1 MVMIPQTCSL
11 PRNHTYEQLGKNQ
24 KDGTNLTPTKR
35 GIDPIFRRN
44 FSENFSFQLFWALGL
59 IFVLAGGHIVF
70 ARAPTTAR
78 IVFFSLRDDNAEIYT
93 MAPDGSQQ
101 RNLTKHP
108 SMDREPVWS
117 PTGVHILFASD
128 RSGILD
134 LYLMDP
140 NGTNVRKVFRVS
152 AERKHPSWSPD
163 GKRIAYV
170 KRQAIYIATI
180 DGEMEEQLAKVG
192 ERGGSPSWSP
202 DGSELA
208 FVRKEPGGYQLVLVN
223 VQTLAEKMLFPQAG
237 QWIYNPSWSPD
248 GSKIAFS
255 WWNEAEDVSTLY
267 TINRDGGGSQKI
279 FSPGRRPVWSPHG
292 DALLYEDYIPLQLA
306 HIKLNLPQVYKIA
319 LGSHVPERLTNNG
332 ANFDPDW
339 FDPATL
345 PVQPQP
351 RLLTTVWGKV
361 KIQD

>member
-1 MVMIPQTCSL
+1 MKNIP
-11 PRNHTYEQLGKNQ
+11 
-24 KDGTNLTPTKR
+24 
-35 GIDPIFRRN
+35 FRF
-44 FSENFSFQLFWALGL
+44 FSALGL
-59 IFVLAGGHIVF
+59 ILVLASGHIVF

-93 MAPDGSQQ
+93 MMPDGSQQ

-117 PTGVHILFASD
+117 PTGAHILFASD

-152 AERKHPSWSPD
+152 AQRKHPSWSPD

-180 DGEMEEQLAKVG
+180 DGEMEEQIAKVG
-192 ERGGSPSWSP
+192 ERGGSPAWSP

-208 FVRKEPGGYQLVLVN
+208 FVRKEPDGYQLVLIK

-237 QWIYNPSWSPD
+237 PWIYNPSWSPD

-255 WWNEAEDVSTLY
+255 WRDKATGTSTLY
-267 TINRDGGGSQKI
+267 SINRDGSDRQEI
-279 FSPGRRPVWSPHG
+279 FAPGHRSRRPVWSPHG
-292 DALLYEDYIPLQLA
+292 DELLYEDYIPLQLPP
-306 HIKLNLPQVYKIA
+306 IKINVPQIFKIA
-319 LGSHVPERLTNNG
+319 LGSDTSERLTNNG

-339 FDPATL
+339 FDPEAL

-351 RLLTTVWGKV
+351 HLFMTVWGKI
-361 KIQD
+361 KAD

>member
-1 MVMIPQTCSL
+1 MKNIPFWFFSALSL
-11 PRNHTYEQLGKNQ
+11 ILM
-24 KDGTNLTPTKR
+24 
-35 GIDPIFRRN
+35 
-44 FSENFSFQLFWALGL
+44 
-59 IFVLAGGHIVF
+59 LASGHIVF

-101 RNLTKHP
+101 KNLTKHP

-117 PTGVHILFASD
+117 PTGAHILFASD

-152 AERKHPSWSPD
+152 AQRKHPSWSPD

-180 DGEMEEQLAKVG
+180 DGEMEEQIAKVG
-192 ERGGSPSWSP
+192 ERGGSPAWSP

-208 FVRKEPGGYQLVLVN
+208 FVRKEPDGYQLVLIN
-223 VQTLAEKMLFPQAG
+223 VQTFGEKMLFPQAG
-237 QWIYNPSWSPD
+237 PWIYNPSWSPD
-248 GSKIAFS
+248 GNKIAFS
-255 WWNEAEDVSTLY
+255 WRDEATDTSTLY
-267 TINRDGGGSQKI
+267 SINRDGSDRQKI
-279 FSPGRRPVWSPHG
+279 FAPGRRPVWSPGG
-292 DALLYEDYIPLQLA
+292 DELLYEDYISLQRA
-306 HIKLNLPQVYKIA
+306 HIKFNVPQIFKIA
-319 LGSHVPERLTNNG
+319 LSSDKSKRLTNNW

-339 FDPATL
+339 FDPTALDVL
-345 PVQPQP
+345 PSEA
-351 RLLTTVWGKV
+351 LLTTVWGKI
-361 KIQD
+361 KTN

>member
-1 MVMIPQTCSL
+1 MKNIPFWFFSALSL
-11 PRNHTYEQLGKNQ
+11 IL
-24 KDGTNLTPTKR
+24 
-35 GIDPIFRRN
+35 
-44 FSENFSFQLFWALGL
+44 
-59 IFVLAGGHIVF
+59 VLASAHIVF

-93 MAPDGSQQ
+93 MMPDGSQQ

-108 SMDREPVWS
+108 SMDREPVWT
-117 PTGVHILFASD
+117 PTGAHILFASD

-152 AERKHPSWSPD
+152 AQRKHPSWSPD

-180 DGEMEEQLAKVG
+180 DGEMEEQIAKVG
-192 ERGGSPSWSP
+192 ERGGSPAWSP

-208 FVRKEPGGYQLVLVN
+208 FVRKEPDGYQLVLIN
-223 VQTLAEKMLFPQAG
+223 VQTLGEKMLFPQAG
-237 QWIYNPSWSPD
+237 PWIYNPSWSPD

-255 WWNEAEDVSTLY
+255 WWDEATDTSTLY
-267 TINRDGGGSQKI
+267 TINRDGSDRQKI
-279 FSPGRRPVWSPHG
+279 FAPGRRPVWSPHG
-292 DALLYEDYIPLQLA
+292 DELLYEDSIPLQLA
-306 HIKLNLPQVYKIA
+306 DIKLNLRQVYKIA
-319 LGSHVPERLTNNG
+319 LGGHEPERLTNNG

-339 FDPATL
+339 FDPAVL
-345 PVQPQP
+345 SVAPQPQ
-351 RLLTTVWGKV
+351 LFTTVWA
-361 KIQD
+361 KIKKQN

>member
-1 MVMIPQTCSL
+1 MKNMPLRFFFPLSL
-11 PRNHTYEQLGKNQ
+11 IL
-24 KDGTNLTPTKR
+24 
-35 GIDPIFRRN
+35 
-44 FSENFSFQLFWALGL
+44 
-59 IFVLAGGHIVF
+59 VLASGHIAF

-108 SMDREPVWS
+108 SSDREPVWS
-117 PTGVHILFASD
+117 PKGEHILFASD
-128 RSGILD
+128 RTGILD

-140 NGTNVRKVFRVS
+140 NGTNVRKVFGVS
-152 AERKHPSWSPD
+152 AQRKHPSWSPD
-163 GKRIAYV
+163 GKKIAYV

-180 DGEMEEQLAKVG
+180 DGEMEEQIAKVG
-192 ERGGSPSWSP
+192 ERGGSPTWSP

-208 FVRKEPGGYQLVLVN
+208 FVRKEPDGYQLVLIN

-255 WWNEAEDVSTLY
+255 WWDKATETSTLY
-267 TINRDGGGSQKI
+267 SINRDGGGRQKI

-292 DALLYEDYIPLQLA
+292 DELLYEDYIPLQLGR
-306 HIKLNLPQVYKIA
+306 IKLNVPQIFKIT
-319 LGSHVPERLTNNG
+319 LESHEPERLTNNG
-332 ANFDPDW
+332 ANFDSDW
-339 FDPATL
+339 FDPVVLSVA
-345 PVQPQP
+345 PQPQ
-351 RLLTTVWGKV
+351 LFTTVWA
-361 KIQD
+361 KIKSRN

>member
-1 MVMIPQTCSL
+1 MKNIPFRFSL
-11 PRNHTYEQLGKNQ
+11 HL
-24 KDGTNLTPTKR
+24 
-35 GIDPIFRRN
+35 
-44 FSENFSFQLFWALGL
+44 SL
-59 IFVLAGGHIVF
+59 ILVFVSSHIVF

-93 MAPDGSQQ
+93 MTPDGNQQ
-101 RNLTKHP
+101 INLTKHP

-117 PTGVHILFASD
+117 PTGANILFASD

-163 GKRIAYV
+163 GKKIAYV
-170 KRQAIYIATI
+170 RQQAIYIATI
-180 DGEMEEQLAKVG
+180 DGEQEEQIAKVG

-223 VQTLAEKMLFPQAG
+223 VQVLVQKMLFPQAG

-255 WWNEAEDVSTLY
+255 SWNEPTETSTIY
-267 TINRDGGGSQKI
+267 SINRDGSGLQEI
-279 FSPGRRPVWSPHG
+279 FVPGRRSRRPVWSPHG
-292 DALLYEDYIPLQLA
+292 DELLYEDYIPLQLP
-306 HIKLNLPQVYKIA
+306 HIKLNLAQIYKIA
-319 LGSHVPERLTNNG
+319 LGSHEPERLTNNG

-339 FDPATL
+339 FDPTTL
-345 PVQPQP
+345 DVSPSEK
-351 RLLTTVWGKV
+351 LLTTVWGKI
-361 KIQD
+361 KTD

>member
-1 MVMIPQTCSL
+1 MRTVHSNC
-11 PRNHTYEQLGKNQ
+11 
-24 KDGTNLTPTKR
+24 
-35 GIDPIFRRN
+35 
-44 FSENFSFQLFWALGL
+44 SFQLFWVLGL
-59 IFVLAGGHIVF
+59 IFVLASGHIVF

-93 MAPDGSQQ
+93 MDPDGSQQ
-101 RNLTKHP
+101 KNLTKHP

-117 PTGVHILFASD
+117 PTGAHILFASD

-180 DGEMEEQLAKVG
+180 DGEQEEQIAKVG
-192 ERGGSPSWSP
+192 KRGGSPAWSP

-208 FVRKEPGGYQLVLVN
+208 FVRKEPNGYQLVLVN

-255 WWNEAEDVSTLY
+255 WWNEPTETSTIY
-267 TINRDGGGSQKI
+267 SINRDGSDLQEI
-279 FSPGRRPVWSPHG
+279 FVPGRRSRRPVWSPPG
-292 DALLYEDYIPLQLA
+292 DELLYEDYIPLQLE
-306 HIKLNLPQVYKIA
+306 HIKLNLAQVHKIA
-319 LGSHVPERLTNNG
+319 LGSHVRERLTNDG

-345 PVQPQP
+345 SVQPQL
-351 RLLTTVWGKV
+351 RLLTTVWGKM
-361 KIQD
+361 KMQD